1 VKGRRPRGNDE
12 DARIFFL
19 KSKPN
24 ELVRGFLYLCSL
36 LFFAPESTKSL
47 TLSLFSL
54 AACVS
59 APLGVCVCI
68 CRGARSSR
76 ETEYKLKS
84 RLFFFLF
91 FSWRKDAFSVSLS
104 KQSRGRKG
112 TEQNRERDL
121 AKNNGFKHTNR
132 QIELT
137 QLNFHNNKQQEE
149 KKYTKQTTFLLD
161 ALFFQRLENV
171 LFHLVVSL

>member
-1 VKGRRPRGNDE
+1 MKGRRPRGNEE

-19 KSKPN
+19 KSKT

-47 TLSLFSL
+47 SLSFVSL

-59 APLGVCVCI
+59 APLGVRVCI

-84 RLFFFLF
+84 RLFFFSF
-91 FSWRKDAFSVSLS
+91 FFVAQRRFLPFWCLYPNNLAE
-104 KQSRGRKG
+104 GKG
-112 TEQNRERDL
+112 QNRDL

-132 QIELT
+132 QIEL
-137 QLNFHNNKQQEE
+137 N
-149 KKYTKQTTFLLD
+149 
-161 ALFFQRLENV
+161 
-171 LFHLVVSL
+171 

>member
-1 VKGRRPRGNDE
+1 MVFSISALSSFLRPNQQNLAHSLSFPSLRV
-12 DARIFFL
+12 FL
-19 KSKPN
+19 RP
-24 ELVRGFLYLCSL
+24 LVC
-36 LFFAPESTKSL
+36 
-47 TLSLFSL
+47 
-54 AACVS
+54 ACVS
-59 APLGVCVCI
+59 VEARAVVGKRNI
-68 CRGARSSR
+68 IEESFIFFFFFFRGA
-76 ETEYKLKS
+76 KA
-84 RLFFFLF
+84 LFAFL
-91 FSWRKDAFSVSLS
+91 VSLS

-112 TEQNRERDL
+112 TEQRDL
-121 AKNNGFKHTNR
+121 AKNNGLKDTNR

>member
-1 VKGRRPRGNDE
+1 VAQRR
-12 DARIFFL
+12 FF
-19 KSKPN
+19 
-24 ELVRGFLYLCSL
+24 
-36 LFFAPESTKSL
+36 
-47 TLSLFSL
+47 
-54 AACVS
+54 
-59 APLGVCVCI
+59 GVFI
-68 CRGARSSR
+68 QTISR
-76 ETEYKLKS
+76 TE
-84 RLFFFLF
+84 RD
-91 FSWRKDAFSVSLS
+91 R
-104 KQSRGRKG
+104 
-112 TEQNRERDL
+112 TEQRERDL

>member
-1 VKGRRPRGNDE
+1 MKGRRPRGNE

-19 KSKPN
+19 KSKT

-47 TLSLFSL
+47 SLSLSFPSL
-54 AACVS
+54 RVFLRPSVCACVS
-59 APLGVCVCI
+59 VEARAVVGKRNI
-68 CRGARSSR
+68 IEESFIFFFFFFRGA
-76 ETEYKLKS
+76 KA
-84 RLFFFLF
+84 LFAFL
-91 FSWRKDAFSVSLS
+91 VSLS

-112 TEQNRERDL
+112 TEQRDL
-121 AKNNGFKHTNR
+121 AKNNGLKDTNR

>member
-1 VKGRRPRGNDE
+1 M
-12 DARIFFL
+12 
-19 KSKPN
+19 
-24 ELVRGFLYLCSL
+24 RGFLYLCSL

-84 RLFFFLF
+84 RLFFSF
-91 FSWRKDAFSVSLS
+91 FFVAQRRFFGVFI
-104 KQSRGRKG
+104 QTISRTERDR
-112 TEQNRERDL
+112 TEQRERDL